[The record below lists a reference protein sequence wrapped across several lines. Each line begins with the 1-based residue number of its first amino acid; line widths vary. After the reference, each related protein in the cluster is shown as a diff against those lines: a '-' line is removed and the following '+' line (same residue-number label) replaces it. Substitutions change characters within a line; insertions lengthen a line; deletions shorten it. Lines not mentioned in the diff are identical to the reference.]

1 MKRFFLPAILGT
13 LLLGSAI
20 AWALDVPYLSGHVN
34 DTAHMLSSEAVM
46 DLEARLTSYEDSTGN
61 QLVLLT
67 IPSLEGEVLEDYA
80 LRVAETWKLGQE
92 GADNGILL
100 LIAREERKMRIEV
113 GYGLEPSVTDA
124 ASHYIINDV
133 IRPLFRQGEF
143 EAGIREGM
151 EALMQAADGNLSPDV
166 VRSASQG
173 DGTEMLLFSLFWL
186 GIVGVFTL
194 IGLATQGCMGWFLY
208 AFLIPFYAVPA
219 AMLEVG
225 GFPLGAVILVVYL
238 AGYPLLKIFLPK
250 TEFGKNMQEKMKK
263 MSTSRG
269 GVWSSG
275 GWASGGGWSSGGGGG
290 FSSGGFSG
298 GGGSFGG
305 GGSSG
310 GW

>member
-1 MKRFFLPAILGT
+1 MKRFLLPVILCA

-34 DTAHMLSSEAVM
+34 DTAQMLSSEAVM
-46 DLEARLTSYEDSTGN
+46 DLEARLTAYEDSTGN
-61 QLVLLT
+61 QLVVLT
-67 IPSLEGEVLEDYA
+67 IASLEGEVLEDYA

-100 LIAREERKMRIEV
+100 LIARDERKMRIEV

-124 ASHYIINDV
+124 VSHYVINDV

-143 EAGIREGM
+143 EAGISEGM
-151 EALMQAADGNLSPDV
+151 EALMQAADGDLSPDV

-219 AMLEVG
+219 AFLNIG
-225 GFPLGAVILVVYL
+225 GFPLGAVILVIYL
-238 AGYPLLKIFLPK
+238 VGYPLLKILLPK
-250 TEFGKNMQEKMKK
+250 TDFGKKMQEKMKK
-263 MSTSRG
+263 MNTSRG
-269 GVWSSG
+269 GAWSSG
-275 GWASGGGWSSGGGGG
+275 GWASGGGWSSGGGG

>member
-1 MKRFFLPAILGT
+1 MKRFLPPVILCT

-34 DTAHMLSSEAVM
+34 DTAHMLSSETVM
-46 DLEARLTSYEDSTGN
+46 DLEARLTAYEDSTGN

-67 IPSLEGEVLEDYA
+67 IPSLEGEVLEEYA

-100 LIAREERKMRIEV
+100 LIAREERKIRIEV

-124 ASHYIINDV
+124 MSHYIINDV
-133 IRPLFRQGEF
+133 VRPLFRQGEF
-143 EAGIREGM
+143 ETGIREGM
-151 EALMQAADGNLSPDV
+151 EALMLAADGNLSPEV
-166 VRSASQG
+166 VRAASEN

-186 GIVGVFTL
+186 AIVGLFTV

-219 AMLEVG
+219 AFLEIG
-225 GFPLGAVILVVYL
+225 GFPLGAVILVIYL
-238 AGYPLLKIFLPK
+238 VGYPLLKIFLPK
-250 TEFGKNMQEKMKK
+250 TEFGKRIQEKMKK
-263 MSTSRG
+263 MNTSRG

-275 GWASGGGWSSGGGGG
+275 GWVSGGSWSSGGSG